1 MKPVLLY
8 VFDPLCGWCYGFS
21 PVISEF
27 ALRHKENFT
36 FVVRVGGL
44 VTGNR
49 VGTFAQTY
57 PQITESV
64 NRVEELTGVQF
75 GSGFRQEVLADL
87 NRLVL
92 NSEPSCT
99 AFRLMR
105 AYDPTR
111 AVEMSSRIQNAL
123 YSEGLDIMQPEV
135 LADLAV
141 EFGMGRATFLQEM
154 QSPVQQEAT
163 RNEFAEVHQMGIA
176 GYPAVAV
183 IQAQQGILCARGFC
197 TLQQLEQQVAGAVGS
212 LMSKV

>member
-21 PVISEF
+21 PVINEF
-27 ALRHKENFT
+27 ANTHAQEFT

-44 VTGNR
+44 VTGSR

-64 NRVEELTGVQF
+64 ARVEEHTGVQF
-75 GSGFRQEVLADL
+75 GSGFRREVLADL

-92 NSEPSCT
+92 DSEPPCT

-105 AYDPTR
+105 AHNANR
-111 AVEMSSRIQNAL
+111 VVEMSARIQNAL
-123 YSEGLDIMQPEV
+123 YSEGLDIMQPGV
-135 LADLAV
+135 LANLAV
-141 EFGMGRATFLQEM
+141 EFGMDRAVFLQEL
-154 QSPVQQEAT
+154 QSPVQLEAT
-163 RNEFAEVHQMGIA
+163 RKEFAEVSQMGIA

-183 IQAQQGILCARGFC
+183 IQEQQGVLCARGYC
-197 TLQQLEQQVAGAVGS
+197 TLQQLEEQVLSAVQG
-212 LMSKV
+212 LQAKA